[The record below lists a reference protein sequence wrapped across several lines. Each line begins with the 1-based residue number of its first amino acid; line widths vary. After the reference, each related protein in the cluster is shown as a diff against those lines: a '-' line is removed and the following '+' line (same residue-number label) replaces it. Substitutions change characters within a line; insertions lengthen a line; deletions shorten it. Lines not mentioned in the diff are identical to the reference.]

1 MPEQATQSTLEGNFK
16 LIELLYYHSKC
27 VPIFRAC
34 REGTCLTLLWPSST
48 PGLKTEH
55 LVNKCIDYLTQK
67 RCSNLE
73 LSTWQVPSLPVL
85 PVLPPGGNLYS
96 TWILSQIWPLGITCI
111 WDCIIN
117 LYLGREVLTCD
128 FQLCVF
134 LQTFCKSYAVKHTY
148 HPFLLVTEKWL
159 IPILNGTTW
168 KLGSLV
174 IKVV

>member
-34 REGTCLTLLWPSST
+34 REGTCLT

-55 LVNKCIDYLTQK
+55 LVYKCINYLTQRTK
-67 RCSNLE
+67 SGAQIWSSA
-73 LSTWQVPSLPVL
+73 LSKFLPSSLPVL
-85 PVLPPGGNLYS
+85 PVLPPGGILYS
-96 TWILSQIWPLGITCI
+96 TWTLSQIRPLGITCI

-117 LYLGREVLTCD
+117 LYLGREVLTCN
-128 FQLCVF
+128 FQLFVF
-134 LQTFCKSYAVKHTY
+134 SCKLFANLARSSTPIT
-148 HPFLLVTEKWL
+148 PFLLVIEKWL